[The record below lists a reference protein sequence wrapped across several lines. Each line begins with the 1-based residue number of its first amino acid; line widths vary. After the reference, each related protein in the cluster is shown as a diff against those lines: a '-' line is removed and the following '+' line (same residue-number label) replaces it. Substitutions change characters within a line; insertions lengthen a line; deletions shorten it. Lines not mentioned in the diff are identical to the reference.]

1 MSLHSTVKNGHL
13 KIFTY
18 LNPFKLILNY
28 CSFDLLLLVLSKL
41 NYHHRGQLQGT
52 GSQDSGSPSRD
63 FWVMDYAMKLAL
75 KIMPLSKHHMLII
88 LCLSQ
93 KTFKSSVEKPWENF

>member
-63 FWVMDYAMKLAL
+63 FWGDGLCDETGTKNNAPKQTSYA
-75 KIMPLSKHHMLII
+75 HHLVSIT
-88 LCLSQ
+88 
-93 KTFKSSVEKPWENF
+93 KNF